1 MCAKNTYYI
10 TTPIYYPSDKL
21 HIGHA
26 YTTTIADCFARFNRL
41 RGKDVYFLTGSDEH
55 GQKIQRIAEEKGVH
69 PKEYVDN
76 IVHSFQALWQRL
88 NISYDGFI
96 RTTDEE
102 HMQLVQK
109 VFQILYDKGDIYKN
123 KYEGLYCTP
132 CESFWLERQAK
143 DGKCPDCGR
152 SVERVEEEN
161 YFFRLSKYAQPL
173 LDYYKE
179 HPDFIQPVSRL
190 HEMENFIKSGLE
202 DLCVSRTAV
211 TWGIPVPFNEKH
223 SIYVWFDAVVNYLSA
238 LGYLTEEDD
247 LYQKYWPADLHLV
260 GKEIMRFHAIIWPA
274 MLLALDLPLPKTVFG
289 HGWLVFD
296 GEKMSKSKGNV
307 IDPNLLIDEFSADA
321 IRFFLLREITFG
333 SDGNFSRDALIRRIN
348 ADLANDLGNLIHRT
362 SSMYEKYFPNEIPQ
376 LGQEEEP
383 EKEMAKNAKKA
394 IEEYE
399 RLLDSFEPHN
409 ALEALWT
416 LIRQANKY
424 LDTTAPWT
432 LAKNKDYP
440 RLARVLYT
448 VGEVL
453 RIVSVALWPI
463 MPTSADKI
471 REQLQLGKVSSFEEA
486 KVWNGWEADKRILK
500 AKPLFPRIE
509 VKEDDEG
516 EKEEEAKATAQVET
530 IKEEQIEFDDFL
542 KVHLKVATILSAEK
556 VEGSDKLLRL
566 IADLGTEKRQIVA
579 GIAKAYTPEELVGKQ
594 VAVVT
599 NLKPRKIFG
608 LESQA
613 MILAAGDKNELAV
626 LNPEKPVKAGTEIG

>member
-109 VFQILYDKGDIYKN
+109 VFQILYDKGDIYKS

-509 VKEDDEG
+509 VKEDDEE

-579 GIAKAYTPEELVGKQ
+579 GIAKAYTPKELVGKQ